1 MPKSALPSWARPYRR
16 RYYRMSDAMALTKEN
31 FEQTVAE
38 GVTLVD
44 FWAEWCKPCLIVAP
58 TIDELAK
65 QYDGK
70 VKVAKVDVDSQG
82 ELAQQFGVS
91 SIPTLL
97 IMKDGVEAK
106 RFVGVTA
113 KDDLAKALDD
123 TL

>member
-1 MPKSALPSWARPYRR
+1 
-16 RYYRMSDAMALTKEN
+16 MSDAMALTKEN
-31 FEQTVAE
+31 FESTVSE

-97 IMKDGVEAK
+97 IIKDGVEAK

>member
-1 MPKSALPSWARPYRR
+1 
-16 RYYRMSDAMALTKEN
+16 MSDAMALTKEN